1 MRGIPLHR
9 ACTLWAPALT
19 ALLLAAFS
27 GLSAQ
32 PARYSSS
39 HFTVQAPA
47 GHDMN
52 RLLDELELAY
62 KDVRSF
68 GLALPTMV
76 QVRSY
81 GTTAEFVRHSG
92 GQTFHLAIAR
102 DEFLHLQ
109 PLAVLLKTG
118 EFSRTLRHELAHVAL
133 TGAARRGLPRW
144 LNEGMAMV
152 VAGEQ
157 HPEEARFR
165 SLRQLDDTLA
175 RSRSR
180 RTLRG
185 AYGTAGRLARRLVDS
200 HGREKVLALLRTV
213 GSQGK
218 FEDAFSSFTGAS
230 VKEWEKTELGR
241 R

>member
-1 MRGIPLHR
+1 MRGILLHR
-9 ACTLWAPALT
+9 AHVRRAL
-19 ALLLAAFS
+19 ALPVLLLVAWA
-27 GLSAQ
+27 GLGAQ

-39 HFTVQAPA
+39 HFTVRAPA

-62 KDVRSF
+62 TDVRSF

-81 GTTAEFVRHSG
+81 GTTAQFVRHSG

-102 DEFLHLQ
+102 DELLHLQ
-109 PLAVLLKTG
+109 PLATLLKSG
-118 EFSRTLRHELAHVAL
+118 EFSRTLRHELTHVAL
-133 TGAARRGLPRW
+133 VGAAKRGLPRW

-152 VAGEQ
+152 VAGEH
-157 HPEEARFR
+157 HPEETKFR

-175 RSRSR
+175 GSRSR

-185 AYGTAGRLARRLVDS
+185 AYGTAGRLVRRLVES
-200 HGREKVLALLRTV
+200 HGKEKVLALLRTV
-213 GSQGK
+213 ESRGK
-218 FEDAFSSFTGAS
+218 FEEAFSSFTGTS
-230 VKEWEKTELGR
+230 VRDWEKAELNR